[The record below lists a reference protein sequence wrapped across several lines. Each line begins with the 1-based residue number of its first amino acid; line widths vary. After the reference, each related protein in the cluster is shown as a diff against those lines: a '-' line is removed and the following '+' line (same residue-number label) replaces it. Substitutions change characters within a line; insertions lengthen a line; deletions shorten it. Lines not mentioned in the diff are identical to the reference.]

1 MGETFISDGTNIE
14 FKGDGRNWK
23 SSDGN
28 FSTDTKN
35 TSTICSQSGR
45 VESATSRNVETNG
58 NSQEYCWTRGITCE
72 SSVKV
77 VGNPDQFEGS
87 TLNKIHDSLTELAS
101 LMVQKRDN
109 SASVSLPGLPKLDF
123 AAMTS
128 TLTSSLSSS
137 MAIPTPNIKSLEDI
151 PIHAGKV
158 AAYVSTI
165 NASNMAER
173 SARAVALEAERQS
186 IQKTENMLNASEV
199 MLERLAKN
207 PFAGSVSTQDIAEPL
222 SFTIDRQTVYGTVNM
237 DYTTSL
243 ERNA

>member
-1 MGETFISDGTNIE
+1 MGETYTSDGLHAE

-28 FSTDTKN
+28 FSADTKN

-45 VESATSRNVETNG
+45 VESATSRNVEING

-109 SASVSLPGLPKLDF
+109 SASVSLPGLPKLDLV
-123 AAMTS
+123 AMTS
-128 TLTSSLSSS
+128 TMTSSLSST
-137 MAIPTPNIKSLEDI
+137 MTIPTPNIKSWEDI
-151 PIHAGKV
+151 PNYTSKV
-158 AAYVSTI
+158 SAYVSAI
-165 NASNMAER
+165 NASNEAER
-173 SARAVALEAERQS
+173 TTRAVALDAERKALH
-186 IQKTENMLNASEV
+186 KTEHMLNASEV
-199 MLERLAKN
+199 MLERLNKN
-207 PFAGSVSTQDIAEPL
+207 PYAGSLSTQDITEPL
-222 SFTIDRQTVYGTVNM
+222 SFTTDRQTVLGTVNM
-237 DYTTSL
+237 DHTTSL
-243 ERNA
+243 QKKA